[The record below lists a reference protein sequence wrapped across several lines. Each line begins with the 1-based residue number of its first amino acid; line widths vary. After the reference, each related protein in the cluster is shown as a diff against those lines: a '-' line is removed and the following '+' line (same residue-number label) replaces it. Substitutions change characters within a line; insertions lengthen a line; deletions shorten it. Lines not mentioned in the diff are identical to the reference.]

1 MIESLHLQFP
11 CFKSQVNAKAAENA
25 KGRKNPQ
32 HDRKGLQMECEQGHN
47 RKSRAGYCI
56 ISVGYGK
63 ICDHMPLLRSDVDGG
78 RKHRCFART

>member
-32 HDRKGLQMECEQGHN
+32 HDRKGFKWSAN
-47 RKSRAGYCI
+47 RVITGNRGPDI
-56 ISVGYGK
+56 V
-63 ICDHMPLLRSDVDGG
+63 
-78 RKHRCFART
+78 